1 MRRREFI
8 TFVGGAA
15 TWPLAA
21 RAQQGERMRRI
32 GVLMGWPESY
42 HQAQSWVAALRDEL
56 QKLGWTEGRNIAID
70 TRWAAA
76 DVESMK
82 RFAKELVALQPDLM
96 VTGSTP
102 ATAAMRQQTRTIPII
117 FVLVADPV
125 GSGLV
130 ANLPRPGG
138 NVTGFTPLVGSLGG
152 KWLELLKEI
161 APRVAKATLIFNP
174 HTGPH
179 VQAYLG
185 PFKAAA
191 TLLGV
196 EAIVAPVDDMPE
208 VEFLISTSD
217 PNSGLLVGPDVFT
230 ESHLAEIIALAARYR
245 VPAVNWSRSFAE
257 LGGLISYG
265 PYVVDEYR
273 RAAVYVDRVL
283 KGEKPSEL
291 PVQAPV
297 KFELVIN
304 LKAAKTLGLEVPARL
319 LGRADEVIEWCLLM
333 AQSGHHDCAD
343 PCPLLGVKRTSAKKA
358 NHRPQRF
365 RCARLAQEVEGAGG
379 RLIHYS
385 ITAPYCRCQR

>member
-102 ATAAMRQQTRTIPII
+102 ATAAMLQQTSTIPII

-138 NVTGFTPLVGSLGG
+138 NVIHPTRGLAG
-152 KWLELLKEI
+152 WQ
-161 APRVAKATLIFNP
+161 VAGAT
-174 HTGPH
+174 
-179 VQAYLG
+179 
-185 PFKAAA
+185 
-191 TLLGV
+191 
-196 EAIVAPVDDMPE
+196 
-208 VEFLISTSD
+208 
-217 PNSGLLVGPDVFT
+217 
-230 ESHLAEIIALAARYR
+230 
-245 VPAVNWSRSFAE
+245 
-257 LGGLISYG
+257 
-265 PYVVDEYR
+265 
-273 RAAVYVDRVL
+273 
-283 KGEKPSEL
+283 
-291 PVQAPV
+291 
-297 KFELVIN
+297 
-304 LKAAKTLGLEVPARL
+304 
-319 LGRADEVIEWCLLM
+319 
-333 AQSGHHDCAD
+333 
-343 PCPLLGVKRTSAKKA
+343 
-358 NHRPQRF
+358 
-365 RCARLAQEVEGAGG
+365 
-379 RLIHYS
+379 
-385 ITAPYCRCQR
+385 

>member
-15 TWPLAA
+15 TWPLTA

-56 QKLGWTEGRNIAID
+56 QKLGWTEGRSIAID

-82 RFAKELVALQPDLM
+82 QFATELVALQPDLM

-161 APRVAKATLIFNP
+161 APRVAKVTLIFNP
-174 HTGPH
+174 QTGPH
-179 VQAYLG
+179 VQGYLG

-191 TLLGV
+191 TFLGV

-208 VEFLISTSD
+208 VESLISTSE

-230 ESHLAEIIALAARYR
+230 ESHLAEIIALATRYR

-273 RAAVYVDRVL
+273 RAAVYADRIL

-304 LKAAKTLGLEVPARL
+304 LKAAKALGLEVPAQL
-319 LGRADEVIEWCLLM
+319 LGRADDVIE
-333 AQSGHHDCAD
+333 
-343 PCPLLGVKRTSAKKA
+343 
-358 NHRPQRF
+358 
-365 RCARLAQEVEGAGG
+365 
-379 RLIHYS
+379 
-385 ITAPYCRCQR
+385 